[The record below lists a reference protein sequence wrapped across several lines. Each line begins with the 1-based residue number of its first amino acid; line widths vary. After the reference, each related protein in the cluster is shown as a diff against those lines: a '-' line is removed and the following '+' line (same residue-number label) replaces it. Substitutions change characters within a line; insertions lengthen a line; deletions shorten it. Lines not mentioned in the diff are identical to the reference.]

1 MATPVTWS
9 PPAWLSLGFLTA
21 LIVAILAVLLFAL
34 GRLSMEWALLVIAV
48 CAHRF

>member
-9 PPAWLSLGFLTA
+9 PPAWLSLGWILA

-34 GRLSMEWALLVIAV
+34 GRLPMEWALLTVAV
-48 CAHRF
+48 CSHRL